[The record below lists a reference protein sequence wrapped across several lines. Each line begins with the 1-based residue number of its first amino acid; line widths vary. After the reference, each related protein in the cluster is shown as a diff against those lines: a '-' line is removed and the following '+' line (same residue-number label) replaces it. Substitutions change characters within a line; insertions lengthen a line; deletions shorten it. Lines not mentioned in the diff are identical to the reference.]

1 MARYEFPASAEQRRM
16 WVLDRLDPGQAT
28 YNVPWALWLDGSLD
42 IAALGQAW
50 AFVVSRHEAL
60 RTVFRADGGVPVQ
73 VVDDDP
79 GEAAVLT
86 VLASDGENARARLR
100 ELASVPFDLAAGPLV
115 RASLLKLAPGR
126 HVLSLVAHHIV
137 ADGWSFRV
145 LFRELADAYQDLA
158 AGNQPVL
165 AGPALQY
172 ADFALWQAEHDQ
184 AGGFA
189 GAEAFWRGEL
199 EGAPAELALP
209 VDRPYPDTE
218 RGACLPNAAATI
230 GVTIGAGTAAAL
242 RRLAADRGIT
252 LFAVI
257 AAGYAALLSRLSGAE
272 DLLIAVPVAARTR
285 AETEL
290 VVGLFANTMVIRA
303 DLRGDPALGV
313 LADRVHAANARAQAH
328 QELPFARVVERAGP
342 ARRGSRSPLVQVL
355 CAIEEAWPVQLAGT
369 LSGRPELT
377 DNGTGKFELE
387 FTVTEVDQGL
397 DARLRYRSDLFEPA
411 TARRLADGI
420 SLLLA
425 AMGDEPGIKLSE
437 VEILPPEAR
446 DLVTRVWPGA
456 VCPPG
461 SEVPPSPAALAARA
475 LARSADRVVISGTD
489 REFTGAQLRERAVA
503 IAAGLSGLGAGL
515 QDTVAIMLPR
525 GAGLL
530 AALLGAWWAGTAY
543 VPVDPA
549 QPPARIRGMLADAG
563 VRALI
568 SDRAALGPLL
578 AGLDGD
584 LPVLDLGQP
593 LPAAGGPGGPPELPP
608 EAAAYVLFTSGSTGR
623 PKAVT
628 VTHGSLGYLFKAVSG
643 LYALRPGDR
652 LAAVTS
658 FGFDISVV
666 ELLLPLIAGA
676 RVTVVD
682 ADVARDG
689 AALRRVLTAEGS
701 TVLQVTPATW
711 RLLAAAGGVPAQVR
725 LRASGGEALPRDLA
739 DVLLDGVC
747 AEPWNLYG
755 PTETTVWSTASR
767 IAAGPQPPDVGV
779 AIAGTQ
785 VYVLDRWANPVGPGV
800 TGEVYLGGAGV
811 ARGYAGAPG
820 LTAGR
825 FLPDPFS
832 GRPGARLYRT
842 GDLGRWLPSGRIEL
856 LGRAD
861 RQLKIRGFRVE
872 AAEIEIALRSC
883 PGVIDAVVTATGA
896 SGNDEASL
904 VGYVV
909 TGLSEP
915 REALRAHLR
924 STLPDYM
931 IPPVF
936 VTLAELPRNASGK
949 IDYRALPEAEVQPA
963 GPPVAPRTPLEA
975 ELAGILAAVLR
986 RPGPVG
992 ALDNFFVIG
1001 GHSLT
1006 ATQVMAEIW
1015 TRYGVDLPVRALFDD
1030 PTVAG
1035 LAAAVSAAQAGPAAG
1050 LVATAAEPLPGFADF
1065 LDALSDADI
1074 DDLLRDR

>member
-1 MARYEFPASAEQRRM
+1 VARYEFAASSEQRRM

-28 YNVPWALWLDGSLD
+28 YNVPWALWLDGPLD
-42 IAALGQAW
+42 VPALGQAW
-50 AFVVSRHEAL
+50 AFVVGRHEAL

-86 VLASDGENARARLR
+86 VVPGEGGLDGEIARARLR
-100 ELASVPFDLAAGPLV
+100 DLARVPFDLAVGPLV

-145 LFRELADAYQDLA
+145 LFRELAGAYLVLA
-158 AGNQPVL
+158 AGKQPAL
-165 AGPALQY
+165 AGPDLQY

-184 AGGFA
+184 AGGYA
-189 GAEAFWRGEL
+189 GAEAFWRSEL
-199 EGAPAELALP
+199 LGAPAELALP

-218 RGACLPNAAATI
+218 RTAAATI
-230 GVTIGAGTAAAL
+230 AVTIGTVTAAAL

-285 AETEL
+285 AETEP

-303 DLRGDPALGV
+303 DLRGDPSLGV

-328 QELPFARVVERAGP
+328 QELPFARVVELAGP

-355 CAIEEAWPVQLAGT
+355 CAIEEAWPVQSAGALT
-369 LSGRPELT
+369 GRPELT

-387 FTVTEVDQGL
+387 FTVTEQPDGF
-397 DARLRYRSDLFEPA
+397 DARLRYRSDLFDPA
-411 TARRLADGI
+411 TASRLADGI
-420 SLLLA
+420 SLVLA
-425 AMGDEPGIKLSE
+425 AMGDEPATTISA

-456 VCPPG
+456 ACPPAG
-461 SEVPPSPAALAARA
+461 DAPPSPAALAARA

-549 QPPARIRGMLADAG
+549 QPSARIRGMLADAG
-563 VRALI
+563 VRVLI
-568 SDRAALGPLL
+568 SDRAALGSLL

-593 LPAAGGPGGPPELPP
+593 LPAAGGTTGLPPDLPP

-628 VTHGSLGYLFKAVSG
+628 VTHGSLGYLFKAVG
-643 LYALRPGDR
+643 DLYALGPGDR

-689 AALRRVLTAEGS
+689 AALRRVLAAEGS
-701 TVLQVTPATW
+701 TVLQGTPATW

-725 LRASGGEALPRDLA
+725 LRVSGGEALPRDLA
-739 DVLLDGVC
+739 DVLRDG

-755 PTETTVWSTASR
+755 PTETTVWSTAGR
-767 IAAGPQPPDVGV
+767 IAAGPQPPDVGI

-842 GDLGRWLPSGRIEL
+842 GDLGRWLPSGRLEL

-883 PGVIDAVVTATGA
+883 PDVIDAVVTATGT
-896 SGNDEASL
+896 SL

-909 TGLSEP
+909 TTMPEP
-915 REALRAHLR
+915 DQVLRAHLR
-924 STLPDYM
+924 SILPDYM
-931 IPPVF
+931 IPSVF
-936 VTLAELPRNASGK
+936 VTLPELPRNASGK
-949 IDYRALPEAEVQPA
+949 IDYRALPEPEVQPA

-975 ELAGILAAVLR
+975 ELAGILASVLR

-992 ALDNFFVIG
+992 ALDNFFVVG

-1015 TRYGVDLPVRALFDD
+1015 TRYGVDLPVRTLFDD

-1050 LVATAAEPLPGFADF
+1050 MMAIPVPDFAGF